1 MWSEKYRVKKIN
13 DFIGNDQSRLEVVK
27 WLKTWIKGMK
37 PLLIIGPP
45 GTGKTSFV
53 ISLANHFNYDLIE
66 LNASDFRNKGNLD
79 LIVNPLM
86 INNSIFGKKL
96 LLFFDEVDGISGRED
111 TGGLPYLISVLK
123 NSNIPIIM
131 AANSKNSKIKE
142 VIKNSKT
149 IAFNS
154 LSPFDSYLL
163 LQKLLT
169 EEGNSLKRHE
179 KLDLIEKSNGDIRT
193 LLNLLQSKVEGDY
206 DSLKFTNSVISV
218 EDCINTFF
226 TINDAFKLKTLLY
239 QSDLLYVSPKFG
251 SSPDERTRDIVNAL
265 YSSILANEKKIS
277 HESMAKIMA
286 NLSDFDL
293 YVNKI
298 FENRNWSLL
307 RYAND
312 VLISKLFEITRGM
325 PIKYNQYSI
334 PFPLIGSIFIRGQST
349 RLLGKTLS
357 KIFHVSSSDFGL
369 FYYLPLMIILKDF
382 SFDIFFNTMDD
393 AKLNEILLKEKDR
406 LQKR

>member
-13 DFIGNDQSRLEVVK
+13 DFIGNEQSRLEVVK

-149 IAFNS
+149 IEFNS

-169 EEGNSLKRHE
+169 EEGKSLKRHE

-218 EDCINTFF
+218 EDCINLFF

-277 HESMAKIMA
+277 HEAMAKIMA
-286 NLSDFDL
+286 SLSDFDL

-357 KIFHVSSSDFGL
+357 KIFHVSSSEFGL